1 MKETIEERERTAMED
16 KARELLDAYISKCI
30 KDIHEKPILRH
41 NINMEYLGYSKA
53 MQELGLITLEEA
65 QEGLHQIIDKAWK
78 AKEI

>member
-16 KARELLDAYISKCI
+16 KARELLDAYIEKCI

-53 MQELGLITLEEA
+53 MQDIGGITIQEA
-65 QEGLHQIIDKAWK
+65 TEGFLTIV
-78 AKEI
+78 ENT

>member
-1 MKETIEERERTAMED
+1 MKETGEERERTAMED
-16 KARELLDAYISKCI
+16 KARELLDAFIAKCI
-30 KDIHEKPILRH
+30 EDIHDHPSIR
-41 NINMEYLGYSKA
+41 NSITMMYLGYSKA